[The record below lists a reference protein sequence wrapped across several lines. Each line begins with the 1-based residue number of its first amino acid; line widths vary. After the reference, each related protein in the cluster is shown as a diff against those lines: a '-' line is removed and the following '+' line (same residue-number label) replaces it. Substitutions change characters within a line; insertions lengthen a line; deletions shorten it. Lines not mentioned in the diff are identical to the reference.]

1 MLVGGWQSIEGDLVC
16 ILFSNLCFSK
26 HLGNRT
32 SPDSLSAL
40 RSEHEGKSKDFC
52 FLSLSEVYADVTP

>member
-1 MLVGGWQSIEGDLVC
+1 MCDWQSIEGDFVF

-26 HLGNRT
+26 HLGNHS

-40 RSEHEGKSKDFC
+40 RSEREGKRKDFS

>member
-1 MLVGGWQSIEGDLVC
+1 M
-16 ILFSNLCFSK
+16 FSNLCFSK
-26 HLGNRT
+26 HLGNRS

-40 RSEHEGKSKDFC
+40 RSEREGKRKDFS